1 MATAV
6 TSSIANKKVI
16 AKPKARVKKT
26 RKRKK
31 KGKNYY
37 FNQGTEKAIIRYNK
51 TDDAGLKNIIYN
63 EHIHKA
69 FDKLAENI
77 IHTFKFYYFDVSSI
91 EVKHEVVSFMVMN
104 MHKFKEGKGKA
115 FSYFSIVAK
124 NYLILHNNKNYKM
137 GKIHSQMDVLDYKR
151 NLMGENTTTE
161 TAEKS
166 VLFVDELHRFWDT
179 NLSNIFR
186 RDKDIR
192 VADSVLHIFRI
203 KENIENFN
211 KKALYILI
219 REMTGSN
226 TQHIT
231 RIINVMKKYNK
242 RLQYEFDRYGTV
254 DVSHTGSIVNE

>member
-6 TSSIANKKVI
+6 TSSIETKKVK
-16 AKPKARVKKT
+16 AKPVVKKT

-37 FNQGTEKAIIRYNK
+37 FNQGTEKAIIRYNN
-51 TDDAGLKNIIYN
+51 TDDVRLKNIIYN
-63 EHIHKA
+63 EHIRDA

-77 IHTFKFYYFDVSSI
+77 IHTFKFYYFDVGSI
-91 EVKHEVVSFMVMN
+91 EVKHEVVSFLVMN
-104 MHKFKEGKGKA
+104 IHKFKEGKGKA

-124 NYLILHNNKNYKM
+124 NYLILNNNKNYKM
-137 GKIHSQMDVLDYKR
+137 GKIHSEMKVLDYKR
-151 NLMGENTTTE
+151 NLMGENTTSE

-166 VLFVDELHRFWDT
+166 ILFVDELHRFWDA
-179 NLSNIFR
+179 NLTNIFR

-203 KENIENFN
+203 KDNIENFN

-242 RLQYEFDRYGTV
+242 RLMTEFDREGMV
-254 DVSHTGSIVNE
+254 DVSYTGSLVRE

>member
-1 MATAV
+1 MATAITA
-6 TSSIANKKVI
+6 TSGSVKKV
-16 AKPKARVKKT
+16 VKR

-31 KGKNYY
+31 KTKNYY
-37 FNQGTEKAIIRYNK
+37 FHQGTEKAIIRYNK
-51 TDDAGLKNIIYN
+51 TDDPVLKNIIYN
-63 EHIHKA
+63 EHIAAA

-77 IHTFKFYYFDVSSI
+77 IHTFKFYYFDVSSE

-151 NLMGENTTTE
+151 NLMGENTMSE

-166 VLFVDELHRFWDT
+166 VLFVDELHRFWDA

-203 KENIENFN
+203 KDNIENFN

-231 RIINVMKKYNK
+231 RIINVMKKYNS
-242 RLQYEFDRYGTV
+242 RLYSEFESKGVV
-254 DVSHTGSIVNE
+254 DVSYTGSLIRDKQ

>member
-1 MATAV
+1 MPSTKTAASGSV
-6 TSSIANKKVI
+6 VKKV
-16 AKPKARVKKT
+16 

-31 KGKNYY
+31 RKKNYY
-37 FNQGTEKAIIRYNK
+37 FHEGTEKAIIRYNN
-51 TDDAGLKNIIYN
+51 TDNAHLKNKIYN
-63 EHIHKA
+63 EHIRAA

-77 IHTFKFYYFDVSSI
+77 IHTFKFYYFDVSS
-91 EVKHEVVSFMVMN
+91 EQVKNEVVSFLVLN
-104 MHKFKEGKGKA
+104 IHKFKEGKGKA

-124 NYLILHNNKNYKM
+124 NYLILNNNKNYKM
-137 GKIHSQMDVLDYKR
+137 GKIHQQMDVLDYKR
-151 NLMGENTTTE
+151 NVQNENEMESKSE
-161 TAEKS
+161 TAE
-166 VLFVDELHRFWDT
+166 LFINELHRFWDVNLT
-179 NLSNIFR
+179 NVFR

-211 KKALYILI
+211 KKDLYILI

-242 RLQYEFDRYGTV
+242 RLQYEFDMYGMV
-254 DVSHTGSIVNE
+254 DVNHTGSLVREKEE

>member
-1 MATAV
+1 
-6 TSSIANKKVI
+6 
-16 AKPKARVKKT
+16 
-26 RKRKK
+26 
-31 KGKNYY
+31 
-37 FNQGTEKAIIRYNK
+37 
-51 TDDAGLKNIIYN
+51 
-63 EHIHKA
+63 
-69 FDKLAENI
+69 
-77 IHTFKFYYFDVSSI
+77 
-91 EVKHEVVSFMVMN
+91 MVMN

-151 NLMGENTTTE
+151 NIMGESQDSESAQKAT
-161 TAEKS
+161 
-166 VLFVDELHRFWDT
+166 LFVDELQRFWDINLT
-179 NLSNIFR
+179 NVFR

-203 KENIENFN
+203 KDNIENFN

-242 RLQYEFDRYGTV
+242 RLQHEFDKYGMV
-254 DVSHTGSIVNE
+254 DVSHTGSLVND